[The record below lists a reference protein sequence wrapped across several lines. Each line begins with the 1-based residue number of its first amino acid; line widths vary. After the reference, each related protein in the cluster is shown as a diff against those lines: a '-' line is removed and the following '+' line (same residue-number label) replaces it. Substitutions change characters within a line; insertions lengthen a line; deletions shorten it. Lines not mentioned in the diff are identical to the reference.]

1 MKLKIS
7 QKYEIP
13 AALVS
18 AFLGFAF
25 AYPAYG
31 LFGPIIEDGPCSGVW
46 GPIQIHCF
54 IPDAIYS
61 TLSVLLPVF
70 IFENRPKVAF
80 LTALS
85 FLIICVVWG
94 LANHNVLMFFRLHM
108 YVPSILGV
116 WVGIWAVAISA
127 TAVILFKGFFSKT
140 SHPAL

>member
-13 AALVS
+13 ASLVS
-18 AFLGFAF
+18 ALLGFSF

-31 LFGPIIEDGPCSGVW
+31 LFGPNIEDGPCSGVW

-61 TLSVLLPVF
+61 TLSVLLPVL
-70 IFENRPKVAF
+70 IFRNRNKVAF
-80 LTALS
+80 STALS
-85 FLIICVVWG
+85 FLIICMAWG
-94 LANHNVLMFFRLHM
+94 LANHNILMFFRQHI

-116 WVGIWAVAISA
+116 WVGIWAVVISA
-127 TAVILFKGFFSKT
+127 IAVILFRWFFSKS